1 MIYFEG
7 ERLINT
13 DCDIIIHECYCKKT
27 DMDEVNE
34 ILFQLYRDAKKLN
47 EDYNGTD
54 IEKIKTVRMSVDKKT
69 KKIIVNFYSKFSKE
83 LTSNKD
89 LEEVNLKNYEETLIS
104 LCNML
109 ETLQKKAP
117 VKVGFMNL
125 QANDGRN
132 TMEIW
137 RILMET
143 SQKYGI
149 DFHIIEV

>member
-7 ERLINT
+7 EKLINT
-13 DCDIIIHECYCKKT
+13 DCDIIIHECYCKKS

-83 LTSNKD
+83 LTRNKD

-117 VKVGFMNL
+117 VKIGFMNL

>member
-109 ETLQKKAP
+109 ETLQKKTP